1 MMVVLLKSITCL
13 VNQLPLPLLQAAGRG
28 LGRLAYR
35 IDRRH
40 RDIALAN
47 LTIAFGKEKSHEE
60 IVAIAVGLFENLGM
74 NMMEFSRVPWLKRG
88 NLKGYVRCEEFE
100 NLQVALKRGKG
111 VIFITGHLGNWELMA
126 AYCGLKGYPLDI
138 VVRDLDSPLVDD
150 FVRWVRTRSGN
161 RAVSKG
167 KSMRELLRT
176 LRGGGIVG
184 LLLDQNVTWSEG
196 VFVDFF
202 GKLACTNK
210 GAALLAVVSGSP
222 VIPAFIVREGGRHRI
237 ILGREIEVVNSGDRQ
252 SDMVENTYRFT
263 RAIEDMV
270 RRYPDQWFWIHQRWK
285 SRPENDPRKGTD
297 LAAPVQEP
305 VKVRKSR

>member
-1 MMVVLLKSITCL
+1 MMVVLLKSIACL

-47 LTIAFGKEKSHEE
+47 LTMAFGRERSRREL
-60 IVAIAVGLFENLGM
+60 ASIAVRLFENLGM
-74 NMMEFSRVPWLKRG
+74 NMMEFSRLPWLKRG
-88 NLKGYVRCEEFE
+88 NLKGYVRCEGLEHLE
-100 NLQVALKRGKG
+100 KALRRGKG

-126 AYCGLKGYPLDI
+126 AWYGLKGYPVDV

-161 RAVSKG
+161 RVVPKRR
-167 KSMRELLRT
+167 SMRELLRT

-184 LLLDQNVTWSEG
+184 ILLDQNVTWSEG
-196 VFVDFF
+196 VFVNFF

-210 GAALLAVVSGSP
+210 GAALLAVASGAP
-222 VIPAFIVREGGRHRI
+222 VVPTFIVRKGRGHRI
-237 ILGREIEVVNSGDRQ
+237 IVGREIEVVNSGDRR
-252 SDMVENTYRFT
+252 SDVIENTCRFT

-285 SRPENDPRKGTD
+285 SRPENDPRRGTD
-297 LAAPVQEP
+297 LAAPVQTP

>member
-13 VNQLPLPLLQAAGRG
+13 MNQLPLPFLQAAGRG

-40 RDIALAN
+40 RDIALSN
-47 LTIAFGKEKSHEE
+47 LRGAFGREKGARELAS
-60 IVAIAVGLFENLGM
+60 IAVRLFENLGM

-88 NLKGYVRCEEFE
+88 NLKGYVQCEGFE
-100 NLQVALKRGKG
+100 NLREALKRGKG

-126 AYCGLKGYPLDI
+126 AYYGLKGYPLDI

-161 RAVSKG
+161 RVVPKR

-184 LLLDQNVTWSEG
+184 ILLDQNVTWSEG
-196 VFVDFF
+196 VFVNFF

-210 GAALLAVVSGSP
+210 GAALLAAASGSP
-222 VIPAFIVREGGRHRI
+222 VIPTFIVREGGRHRI
-237 ILGREIEVVNSGDRQ
+237 IIGREIEVVNSGERR
-252 SDMVENTYRFT
+252 SDVVENTYRFT

-285 SRPENDPRKGTD
+285 SRPENDPRRGTD

-305 VKVRKSR
+305 VQVKKSR